1 MKWPPSSPDCNS
13 LDYYFCNEVKENV
26 HSGHDAKHLEGGKML
41 KDRIFSV
48 YDQRATNVELL
59 RKARKQFL
67 PRLKDFVKKKRKTD
81 QDRVWLNFALLLLRF
96 IRKE

>member
-1 MKWPPSSPDCNS
+1 
-13 LDYYFCNEVKENV
+13 
-26 HSGHDAKHLEGGKML
+26 ML

-48 YDQRATNVELL
+48 YDQRATNVEPL

-67 PRLKDFVKKKRKTD
+67 PRLKDFVKKKKRKTD

>member
-1 MKWPPSSPDCNS
+1 
-13 LDYYFCNEVKENV
+13 
-26 HSGHDAKHLEGGKML
+26 ML

-48 YDQRATNVELL
+48 YDQRATNVEPL

-67 PRLKDFVKKKRKTD
+67 PRLKDLVKKKKRKTD

-96 IRKE
+96 IKKE